1 MLIRE
6 QLWLLLDEIGC
17 HSINPDELENPYV
30 SYNVSQPF
38 FIEERKLENI
48 KINYLPFQIRSTF
61 KSKSAKTPRLVVLK
75 VSSHND

>member
-48 KINYLPFQIRSTF
+48 KIIICPSELDQHLKANQQKPQVSGI
-61 KSKSAKTPRLVVLK
+61 KSFIS
-75 VSSHND
+75 